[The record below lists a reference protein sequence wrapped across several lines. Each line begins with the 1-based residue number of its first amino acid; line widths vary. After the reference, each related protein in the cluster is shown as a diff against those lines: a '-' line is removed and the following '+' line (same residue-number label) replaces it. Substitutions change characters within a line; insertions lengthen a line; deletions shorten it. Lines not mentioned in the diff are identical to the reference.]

1 MRPDAPFF
9 NLSRGAVVDEAALI
23 AALQTDAS
31 REPVSTSLRRPTPPD
46 NPLLAMDNV
55 VVTPHVASSTAEA
68 LRMMSLVAEDVVA
81 VVQGRPPKFP
91 VNEL

>member
-1 MRPDAPFF
+1 
-9 NLSRGAVVDEAALI
+9 
-23 AALQTDAS
+23 
-31 REPVSTSLRRPTPPD
+31 
-46 NPLLAMDNV
+46 
-55 VVTPHVASSTAEA
+55 VASSTAEA